1 MASFNDDYSYDE
13 RQKQT
18 FKSLCYV
25 EANAG
30 TVIKRL
36 ADIEADELRPFHV
49 DKNRPSKFDN
59 RGRLYHDN
67 IFPEGFL
74 GVIDWTV
81 EPKRDDPDNDF
92 VPQPIREA
100 QETPILI
107 WPTPSTSDVEDVK
120 ERLKVGVRVNVKGKI
135 RTLFVP
141 KRSYQNLSYGLA
153 YVEGAFCALEDC
165 DCEDVDGETVWK
177 LKPKTSFLPVFKI
190 SSCQTIEIKYLDK
203 QFRFLNSLN
212 LGTSIKDIAVK
223 TPKEIALDVVN
234 EKWPSVV
241 NAAKELNRG
250 DKQAIKKCFERL
262 PVATIVEEIARRYK
276 CSLEEAESYWEETR
290 RYVDGWIEVEDGDIK
305 AFIELLERN
314 DELRERYYD
323 FWLQQFENQLK
334 EEEEK
339 TKERREATK
348 KELQNVCKQKERVEK
363 ERDALIEAQKRLIDE
378 TAALESECERK
389 KNALRQIER
398 ELSEAIRR
406 EWSAAEE
413 NAAEFWAKKVV
424 FSTET
429 RRDGAN
435 QSDDGKNVRKSSL
448 FTPGTVFRPL
458 ETGKID
464 RFPTAKILEKNLKR
478 RVVSDCNEELEA
490 FVLAAFELGEA
501 LILAGPCGERIVD
514 ALAAACCEG
523 RRPGT
528 LRCDGDWNEDAVAEA
543 EAGDDE
549 IILVKN
555 ALNSRWVDRW
565 PDAVAESSKR
575 WILTT
580 PFEEDLTL
588 LPKGFYNYFAPVLTE
603 MFVVDVNCE
612 DKPLAAGKSV
622 PRDRSN
628 EKIKEVKFNF
638 DGESFGKM
646 RASAFYCKR
655 LEATLKRAYQIGT
668 EILKLDEASQT
679 RLTFLLG
686 VAPFAFATGNLDVL
700 REAFEWE
707 KEKLDDNCRKTIR
720 RLLGDAEE

>member
-1 MASFNDDYSYDE
+1 MASYYDDYFYDE

-18 FKSLCYV
+18 FKSLCFV

-30 TVIKRL
+30 SVIKRL
-36 ADIEADELRPFHV
+36 ADVEADELRPFHV
-49 DKNRPSKFDN
+49 DKNRPRKFDN
-59 RGRLYHDN
+59 RGLLYHDN

-74 GVIDWTV
+74 GIIDWTV
-81 EPKRDDPDNDF
+81 APKKDDPDNDF
-92 VPQPIREA
+92 VFQPIREA

-107 WPTPSTSDVEDVK
+107 WPTPSTSDLEEVK
-120 ERLKVGVRVNVKGKI
+120 ERLKDGVRVNAKGKI

-141 KRSYQNLSYGLA
+141 NRSYQNLSYGLA
-153 YVEGAFCALEDC
+153 YVEGALCVWEDC

-177 LKPKTSFLPVFKI
+177 LKPETAFLPVYKI
-190 SSCQTIEIKYLDK
+190 SLRQTVDIKCFDK

-212 LGTSIKDIAVK
+212 LGTPNKNIAVK

-250 DKQAIKKCFERL
+250 DKQAIKKCFESL
-262 PVATIVEEIARRYK
+262 PVTTIVEEIAQRCQ
-276 CSLEEAESYWEETR
+276 CSFEEAETHWEETR
-290 RYVDGWIEVEDGDIK
+290 RHVDGWVEVEDGDIK

-314 DELRERYYD
+314 DELRERYYN
-323 FWLQQFENQLK
+323 FWRQQFENRLK
-334 EEEEK
+334 EEEKK
-339 TKERREATK
+339 TSERREAAE
-348 KELQNVCKQKERVEK
+348 KELQNILDQSKRAEE
-363 ERDALIEAQKRLIDE
+363 EYNALKDKQKRLTDE
-378 TAALESECERK
+378 TAALASECERK

-398 ELSEAIRR
+398 ELSEAIQR

-413 NAAEFWAKKVV
+413 NAAEFWAKKLV
-424 FSTET
+424 FSAET

-435 QSDDGKNVRKSSL
+435 RSDDGKNVRKSSL

-458 ETGKID
+458 ETDKID
-464 RFPTAKILEKNLKR
+464 KLPPLKILEQNLNR
-478 RVVSDCNEELEA
+478 RVVSVYNRE
-490 FVLAAFELGEA
+490 LAAFAFSAFSRRQA

-528 LRCDGDWNEDAVAEA
+528 LRCDGDWNEGAVAQA
-543 EAGDDE
+543 ANGDDE

-565 PDAVAESSKR
+565 PDVVAESSKR

-580 PFEEDLTL
+580 PFAEDLTL
-588 LPKGFYNYFAPVLTE
+588 LPQGFYNYFTPVFTE
-603 MFVVDVNCE
+603 MFVVDLNRE
-612 DKPLAAGKSV
+612 GKPLASGKSV
-622 PRDRSN
+622 PLDRSN
-628 EKIKEVKFNF
+628 EKIKGVGF
-638 DGESFGKM
+638 DFIREPFVKM

-655 LEATLKRAYQIGT
+655 LEATLKCAYQIGT

-679 RLTFLLG
+679 RLTFLFG
-686 VAPFAFATGNLDVL
+686 VAPFAFATGNLEVL
-700 REAFEWE
+700 REMFEWE
-707 KEKLDDNCRKTIR
+707 KESLDDKCRETIR

>member
-1 MASFNDDYSYDE
+1 MASYYGDYFYDE

-18 FKSLCYV
+18 FKWLCFV

-36 ADIEADELRPFHV
+36 ADVEADELRPFHV
-49 DKNRPSKFDN
+49 DKNRPPKFDN

-67 IFPEGFL
+67 IFTEGFL
-74 GVIDWTV
+74 GIIDWTV
-81 EPKRDDPDNDF
+81 APKKDDPDNDF
-92 VPQPIREA
+92 VFQPIREA
-100 QETPILI
+100 QETPVLI
-107 WPTPSTSDVEDVK
+107 WPTPSTSDVEEVK
-120 ERLKVGVRVNVKGKI
+120 ERLKVGVRVKAKGKM

-141 KRSYQNLSYGLA
+141 NRSYQNLGRGFA
-153 YVEGAFCALEDC
+153 RVEGALCALEDC

-177 LKPKTSFLPVFKI
+177 LKPETAFLPVYKI
-190 SSCQTIEIKYLDK
+190 SLRQTIEIKCLDK

-212 LGTSIKDIAVK
+212 LGTPNKNIAVK

-250 DKQAIKKCFERL
+250 DKQAIKKCFESL
-262 PVATIVEEIARRYK
+262 PVTTIVEEIARRCQ
-276 CSLEEAESYWEETR
+276 CSFEEAETHWEETR

-305 AFIELLERN
+305 AFTELLERN
-314 DELRERYYD
+314 DELRERYYN
-323 FWLQQFENQLK
+323 FWRQQFKNRLK
-334 EEEEK
+334 EEEKK
-339 TKERREATK
+339 TSERREAAER
-348 KELQNVCKQKERVEK
+348 ELQNILDQSKRVE
-363 ERDALIEAQKRLIDE
+363 EEYNALKDKQKRLTDE
-378 TAALESECERK
+378 TAVLASECERK

-429 RRDGAN
+429 LRDGAK
-435 QSDDGKNVRKSSL
+435 QCDDGKNVRKSSL
-448 FTPGTVFRPL
+448 FTPGVALSVEAEKNDKLSFDKAL
-458 ETGKID
+458 AEH
-464 RFPTAKILEKNLKR
+464 LEKQIE
-478 RVVSDCNEELEA
+478 SDFVEE
-490 FVLAAFELGEA
+490 LAAFLIAGFTRREPSP
-501 LILAGPCGERIVD
+501 LILAGPCGDRVAE
-514 ALAAACCEG
+514 ALAAVRG

-528 LRCDGDWNEDAVAEA
+528 LRCNGDWNEDAVAQA
-543 EAGDDE
+543 ANANDE

-555 ALNSRWVDRW
+555 ALNPRWVDRW

-580 PFEEDLTL
+580 TFPEDLTL
-588 LPKGFYNYFAPVLTE
+588 LPQGFYNYFTPVLTDIL
-603 MFVVDVNCE
+603 V
-612 DKPLAAGKSV
+612 GKV
-622 PRDRSN
+622 
-628 EKIKEVKFNF
+628 
-638 DGESFGKM
+638 DGEEAGESETWDSAEEETKGSKFKFDDKSFVKM
-646 RASAFYCKR
+646 RANSFYCNR
-655 LEATLKRAYQIGT
+655 LEETLKRAYQVGRK
-668 EILKLDEASQT
+668 EFQFDDKSQT
-679 RLTFLLG
+679 RLTLLFG

-707 KEKLDDNCRKTIR
+707 KEELDGKCRETIR